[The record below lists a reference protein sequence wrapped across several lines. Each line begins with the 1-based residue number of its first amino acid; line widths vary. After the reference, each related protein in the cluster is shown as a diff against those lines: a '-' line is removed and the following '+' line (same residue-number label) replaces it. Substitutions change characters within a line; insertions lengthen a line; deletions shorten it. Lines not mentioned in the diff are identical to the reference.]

1 MNHLVSNRIKF
12 LDMYQKLL
20 EAAVGSTHEASLI
33 DTLEYIRMS
42 TDDILRMNEHVEDE
56 DYVENP
62 LDSIALGVLETRS
75 FLFSYEAKKKE
86 GAKLQR
92 SQSER
97 RVKKDLGTSPP
108 KKIPTNDNVIPTENP
123 KSKIEKQKSL
133 PKNSK
138 LSQSKFFQSR
148 CVLCKIS
155 TSNYLELDIAFIF
168 GLQTL

>member
-1 MNHLVSNRIKF
+1 MNHLVSNRNKF

-20 EAAVGSTHEASLI
+20 EFAVGSTDEASLI
-33 DTLEYIRMS
+33 DTLEYIRIS
-42 TDDILRMNEHVEDE
+42 TDDILRMDEHVEDE
-56 DYVENP
+56 NYVENP

-75 FLFSYEAKKKE
+75 FLFNYDTKKKE

-108 KKIPTNDNVIPTENP
+108 KRIPTNDNIIPTENP

-133 PKNSK
+133 PKNSR
-138 LSQSKFFQSR
+138 LTNSKFFQSR
-148 CVLCKIS
+148 YVFFMTC
-155 TSNYLELDIAFIF
+155 
-168 GLQTL
+168 